1 MVCQFDMVIIYKD
14 FNKPVTHINSIPTTQ
29 LDSVKDW
36 LNEMDLP
43 YFEGPLNLNWPMI
56 MKTVTKDPHDFFF
69 TQGGWS
75 FLDMESDGSGDEE
88 SEESPSSRPRTRTP
102 RTRKALTTPRPAA
115 TFPRAPRALAPMK
128 TSPVMIGMSLM
139 PRQNDK
145 ISVSRNPRLTKQERE
160 NVKCIILEKKKPKK

>member
-1 MVCQFDMVIIYKD
+1 MVIIYKD

-88 SEESPSSRPRTRTP
+88 SEEESEFKASDEDPSDEESSDYSEAGSDFSEGSEGSGSDEDESGDDWDELDAKAERQDKRVTQSKADE
-102 RTRKALTTPRPAA
+102 TRKRK
-115 TFPRAPRALAPMK
+115 R
-128 TSPVMIGMSLM
+128 
-139 PRQNDK
+139 
-145 ISVSRNPRLTKQERE
+145 
-160 NVKCIILEKKKPKK
+160 